1 MILKVYMVVNFKTR
15 GISRDTYKLTRIP
28 TLIKKNTHYKFFFF
42 CSFDDQILNMIM
54 RIDGINLIYFY
65 ILYIDF
71 ILSILLLDIIFFF
84 SNPLMRK

>member
-1 MILKVYMVVNFKTR
+1 
-15 GISRDTYKLTRIP
+15 
-28 TLIKKNTHYKFFFF
+28 
-42 CSFDDQILNMIM
+42 MIM